1 LQICLVLA
9 HDLRMLS
16 RWRRWGRL
24 NADDP
29 PTDLV
34 AEQVDDGEPPSRNG
48 GDGTTAVPAHS
59 NEESYEDHG
68 EELFA
73 IIDETGEGW
82 GFDLDPGTVMKPL
95 AITSAALFGFGI
107 LAGIPAGLAL
117 GRSEDAAGPEH
128 LGKPKPRP
136 TVGSAL
142 FALRAFL
149 YGTLLCGTC
158 GAAAAY
164 ATAYYYDVW
173 TWRDF
178 GAVMRRV
185 VPKRRESI
193 DNALSPLLNRMRRS
207 ASETLPGPMNTARD
221 RFGDSRLGIYIRGGI
236 EKAVTVT
243 DTGHPTE
250 PSEVQRKDV
259 KP

>member
-1 LQICLVLA
+1 
-9 HDLRMLS
+9 MLS

-34 AEQVDDGEPPSRNG
+34 AEEVVDGEPQSRNA

-82 GFDLDPGTVMKPL
+82 GFDLDPATVMKPL
-95 AITSAALFGFGI
+95 AITSAALFGFGM

-117 GRSEDAAGPEH
+117 GRSEEAAGPEH

-142 FALRAFL
+142 FAFRAFL

-221 RFGDSRLGIYIRGGI
+221 RFGDSRLGIYIRGRI

-259 KP
+259 NP